1 MVERSR
7 RPLPPLWMAGI
18 TLFSLVVAFAV
29 AWAVVVRPAQ
39 GAPEKIS
46 AQQLVDGRAG
56 SEAKVDGS
64 AAVGSPMPTASVER
78 LDASGVLD
86 LDEVREGRPMLVNFW
101 ASTCAPCLKEMPALE
116 ATHQQRPDV
125 AVVGIDVADSV
136 DAGRKMIER
145 TGVTF
150 PQGRDPRSTVIA
162 AFGGAVLPH
171 TVAVDAEGEVV
182 AIHSGALDESSI
194 AELLEKATA
203 GAGAGG

>member
-7 RPLPPLWMAGI
+7 RPLPASWMAGI
-18 TLFSLVVAFAV
+18 TVFSLVVAFAV
-29 AWAVVVRPAQ
+29 AWVVVVRPAQ

-56 SEAKVDGS
+56 SETKVDGS
-64 AAVGSPMPTASVER
+64 AAVGSPMPATSIER

-86 LDEVREGRPMLVNFW
+86 LEEVRDGRPMLVNFW

-116 ATHQQRPDV
+116 ETHQQHPEV
-125 AVVGIDVADSV
+125 AVVGVDVADSV
-136 DAGRKMIER
+136 DAGQDMIRR

-171 TVAVDAEGEVV
+171 TVAVNADGKVV
-182 AIHSGALDESSI
+182 AIHSGALDDGSI
-194 AELLEKATA
+194 AELLEKAATK
-203 GAGAGG
+203 G

>member
-1 MVERSR
+1 
-7 RPLPPLWMAGI
+7 MAGI

-29 AWAVVVRPAQ
+29 AWLVVVRPAQ
-39 GAPEKIS
+39 DAPEKIS

-56 SEAKVDGS
+56 ADAKVDGS
-64 AAVGSPMPTASVER
+64 ATVGSAMPRTSVER

-86 LDEVREGRPMLVNFW
+86 LEEVREGRPMLVNFW

-116 ATHQQRPDV
+116 ATHNQRSDV

-136 DAGRKMIER
+136 DAGRKMIEK

-150 PQGRDPRSTVIA
+150 PQGRDPKSTVIA

-171 TVAVDAEGEVV
+171 TVAVDASGKVV
-182 AIHSGALDESSI
+182 AIHSGALDDASLADLL
-194 AELLEKATA
+194 AEATSTEA
-203 GAGAGG
+203 TR